1 MIVSLTLLFTMQA
14 ITLGSFFSEKHHRFQ
29 LSMSFLLSA
38 VYFIIILLF
47 LPLFATVT
55 ERLRVAFPS
64 VHSKIK
70 TKVNM
75 GFAVFMLIILVRY
88 LIYLCLQ
95 FKFFTFILLAE
106 HVTQIWWLTGLRT
119 HLWCRWHTNVI
130 CSLFNTFYRKRV
142 TKLILRTLIFKNFSI
157 VLLFWVW
164 LNIYSAMRS
173 YRSKNGL
180 CPYLSI
186 MLVT

>member
-1 MIVSLTLLFTMQA
+1 MLSSEENIVSAQTNSNPFFNPKVHVHMIVSLTLLFTMQA

-95 FKFFTFILLAE
+95 FRFFTFFQITDLRAYVPFYISELIITLAY
-106 HVTQIWWLTGLRT
+106 ICFLTSMYKQE
-119 HLWCRWHTNVI
+119 I
-130 CSLFNTFYRKRV
+130 
-142 TKLILRTLIFKNFSI
+142 
-157 VLLFWVW
+157 
-164 LNIYSAMRS
+164 
-173 YRSKNGL
+173 
-180 CPYLSI
+180 
-186 MLVT
+186 